1 MGASTGSGFS
11 DEDDVVMS
19 DINVTPLVDVVLVLL
34 IVFMITVPAIV
45 ASAPIKVD
53 LPTSGSVEMAS
64 ELPPITVSVRRADD
78 GSVQIFMNDRQTNDA
93 GLKQL
98 IESSVCTRRSAREP
112 GCGSRHRL
120 RRRDP
125 RDGSAARTRPEE
137 DRRRYEARAIRVPAN
152 QVTDQ

>member
-11 DEDDVVMS
+11 DEDDGVMS

-64 ELPPITVSVRRADD
+64 ELPPITISVRRGDD
-78 GSVQIFMNDRQTNDA
+78 GKVQIFMNDRQTDDA

-98 IESSVCTRRSAREP
+98 IEELGLAREDQRVNLA
-112 GCGSRHRL
+112 G
-120 RRRDP
+120 
-125 RDGSAARTRPEE
+125 
-137 DRRRYEARAIRVPAN
+137 DRGIAYGEVIRVMDLLHGLGLKKIAVDTKHV
-152 QVTDQ
+152 Q

>member
-53 LPTSGSVEMAS
+53 LPTSGSVAPAS
-64 ELPPITVSVRRADD
+64 ELPPITVSVRRSDD
-78 GSVQIFMNDRQTNDA
+78 GKVQIFMNDRQTNDA
-93 GLKQL
+93 ELKKLVEDLGLARDDQRVNLAADRGIAYGEVIRVMDLLHGLGLKKIAVDTKHVQ
-98 IESSVCTRRSAREP
+98 
-112 GCGSRHRL
+112 
-120 RRRDP
+120 
-125 RDGSAARTRPEE
+125 
-137 DRRRYEARAIRVPAN
+137 
-152 QVTDQ
+152 

>member
-53 LPTSGSVEMAS
+53 LPTSGSVEMAT
-64 ELPPITVSVRRADD
+64 ELPPITI
-78 GSVQIFMNDRQTNDA
+78 SVQRGDNGSMLIFMNDRQTDVA
-93 GLKQL
+93 GLEQL
-98 IESSVCTRRSAREP
+98 IEELGLVRDDQRVNLAADRSIPYGEV
-112 GCGSRHRL
+112 
-120 RRRDP
+120 
-125 RDGSAARTRPEE
+125 
-137 DRRRYEARAIRVPAN
+137 IRVMDLLHELGLTKIAVDTKHV
-152 QVTDQ
+152 Q

>member
-1 MGASTGSGFS
+1 MGASASSGFT
-11 DEDDVVMS
+11 DEDDGVMS

-64 ELPPITVSVRRADD
+64 ELPPITVSVQRGDD
-78 GSVQIFMNDRQTNDA
+78 GAMQLFMNDRQTDDA

-98 IESSVCTRRSAREP
+98 IEELGLAREEQ
-112 GCGSRHRL
+112 RVNL
-120 RRRDP
+120 
-125 RDGSAARTRPEE
+125 AA
-137 DRRRYEARAIRVPAN
+137 DRSIPYGEVIRVMDLLHELGLKKIAVDTKHV
-152 QVTDQ
+152 Q

>member
-1 MGASTGSGFS
+1 MAASTSSSFTG
-11 DEDDVVMS
+11 DDDAALMT
-19 DINVTPLVDVVLVLL
+19 DINVTPLVDVILVLL

-93 GLKQL
+93 ELKKLVEDLGLARDDQRVNLAADRGIAYGEVIRVMDLLHGLGLKKIAVDTKHVQ
-98 IESSVCTRRSAREP
+98 
-112 GCGSRHRL
+112 
-120 RRRDP
+120 
-125 RDGSAARTRPEE
+125 
-137 DRRRYEARAIRVPAN
+137 
-152 QVTDQ
+152 